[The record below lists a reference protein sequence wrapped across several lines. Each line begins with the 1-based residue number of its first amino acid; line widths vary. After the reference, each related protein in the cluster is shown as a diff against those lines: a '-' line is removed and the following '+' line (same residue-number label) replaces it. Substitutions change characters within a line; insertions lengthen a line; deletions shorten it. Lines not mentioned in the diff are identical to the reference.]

1 MRNATPVIPPPE
13 IEARIARFQAALR
26 EAGLDAALVVQE
38 TDLVYLAGTGQSA
51 HLVVPAEGE
60 PALLVRKT
68 FERAREESPLARVE
82 PLRSLGDLPGAL
94 ASCGVEGGRLGLELD
109 VLPAASYLRYARRL
123 DGFELADCSGP
134 LRRVRAVKSTW
145 ELQQIERAAEMLSH
159 VHEWMARH
167 ARAGMTEM
175 ELAAEIERELRIAG
189 HQGPIRFR
197 AFNNELFYG
206 SVLAGPSGAVPGST
220 ETPIVGPGPN
230 VAVSKG
236 ASQREIGPNEPI
248 LVDLAGAW
256 EGYLADQTRTFSIG
270 PLARHLVD
278 AHEAAREILHRVAAD
293 ALPGVTG
300 AALYD
305 RALELAGDLEGFMG
319 AGPERVTFVGHGFG
333 LEIDELP
340 LLARGWNHPLE
351 AGMVFAL
358 EPKFV
363 FPGEGAV
370 GIENSYLVTEGGA
383 ERLTSAPE
391 DLIEL

>member
-1 MRNATPVIPPPE
+1 MVPAHE
-13 IEARIARFQAALR
+13 IEARIPRFQSALR
-26 EAGLDAALVVQE
+26 EAGLDGALVVQE

-60 PALLVRKT
+60 PALFVRKT
-68 FERAREESPLARVE
+68 LERAREESPLERVE
-82 PLRSLGDLPGAL
+82 PLRSLRELPAAL

-109 VLPAASYLRYARRL
+109 VLPTAAYLGYVRRL
-123 DGFELADCSGP
+123 EGFELDDCSP
-134 LRRVRAVKSTW
+134 ALRRVRAVKSGW

-167 ARAGMTEM
+167 VRAGMTEL
-175 ELAAEIERELRIAG
+175 ELAAEIERELRVAG
-189 HQGPIRFR
+189 HQGPVRFR

-236 ASQREIGPNEPI
+236 AGLRPIGRGEPI

-256 EGYLADQTRTFSIG
+256 EGYLADQTRTFSLG
-270 PLARHLVD
+270 PLARRLVD
-278 AHEAAREILHRVAAD
+278 TYEAAREILHRVAGE

-305 RALELAGDLEGFMG
+305 RAMELAGDLEGFMG
-319 AGPERVTFVGHGFG
+319 AGSERVTFVGHGFG

-340 LLARGWNHPLE
+340 LLAKGWDEPLE
-351 AGMVFAL
+351 PGMVFAL

-363 FPGEGAV
+363 FPGVGAV
-370 GIENSYLVTEGGA
+370 GIENSYLVTADGA

-391 DLIEL
+391 ELIEL